1 MTVGHLTND
10 HKSLKLSF
18 MYMRARK
25 EEDKLE
31 RRQAILDAGLELWNE
46 TSYADFTMSA
56 VAEKAGVVKGTLYL
70 YFETK
75 EQLFLALMSDMM
87 VEYFDEVDAR
97 LQEGGRWSK
106 ARVVEILSG
115 ALGGRDAF
123 TRMLTVLGNICEHNV
138 SYEQLLA
145 FKRLTLER
153 FTRTA
158 ALLAK
163 RLPFLGSETALR
175 LIMHLSAFAAGIAQ
189 VSYPSPLLDQILDL
203 PDLRV
208 MRVDLKTEF
217 AAAAKTLIDGMEKAR

>member
-1 MTVGHLTND
+1 MTIGHLNC
-10 HKSLKLSF
+10 LAMRL
-18 MYMRARK
+18 RARN

-56 VAEKAGVVKGTLYL
+56 VAEKAGLVKGTLYL

-75 EQLFLALMSDMM
+75 EQLFLALISDMM
-87 VEYFDEVDAR
+87 VAYFDEVDGR
-97 LQEGGRWSK
+97 LEEGGRWSK
-106 ARVVEILSG
+106 SRVVQVLAG
-115 ALGGRDAF
+115 ALAGRDAF

-138 SYEQLLA
+138 SYEQLVT

-158 ALLAK
+158 ALLSK
-163 RLPFLGSETALR
+163 RLPFLRIDKALR
-175 LIMHLSAFAAGIAQ
+175 LVMHLSGLAAGLAQ
-189 VSYPSPLLDQILDL
+189 VSYPSPLLDKVLDL

-217 AAAAKTLIDGMEKAR
+217 AAAAAAMLDGLEKGR

>member
-1 MTVGHLTND
+1 MRI
-10 HKSLKLSF
+10 
-18 MYMRARK
+18 RARR
-25 EEDKLE
+25 EEDKQE

-46 TSYADFTMSA
+46 TSYGDFTMNA

-87 VEYFDEVDAR
+87 VSYFDEVDGR

-106 ARVVEILSG
+106 SRVVQILAG
-115 ALGGRDAF
+115 GLAGRDAF

-138 SYEQLLA
+138 SYEQLVA
-145 FKRLTLER
+145 FKHLTLDR

-158 ALLAK
+158 ALLAR
-163 RLPFLGSETALR
+163 RLPFLGFDGALR
-175 LIMHLSAFAAGIAQ
+175 LIMHLSALAAGLAQ
-189 VSYPSPLLDQILDL
+189 VSYPSPLLDKVLDL

-208 MRVDLKTEF
+208 LRVDLKTEF
-217 AAAAKTLIDGMEKAR
+217 AAAATALLNGMEKKR

>member
-1 MTVGHLTND
+1 MKV
-10 HKSLKLSF
+10 
-18 MYMRARK
+18 RARN

-46 TSYADFTMSA
+46 TSYGDFTMSA

-75 EQLFLALMSDMM
+75 EQLFLALISDMM
-87 VEYFDEVDAR
+87 VGYFDDVDAC

-106 ARVVEILSG
+106 SRAVQVLSD
-115 ALGGRDAF
+115 ALDGRDAF
-123 TRMLTVLGNICEHNV
+123 IRMLTVLGNICEHNV
-138 SYEQLLA
+138 SYEQLVA

-158 ALLAK
+158 ALLAR
-163 RLPFLGSETALR
+163 RLPFLRSESALR
-175 LIMHLSAFAAGIAQ
+175 LVMHLSALAAGLAQ
-189 VSYPSPLLDQILDL
+189 VSFPSPLLDKVLDL

-208 MRVDLKTEF
+208 MRVDLKAEF
-217 AAAAKTLIDGMEKAR
+217 AAATAALVAGMEKAR

>member
-1 MTVGHLTND
+1 MRI
-10 HKSLKLSF
+10 
-18 MYMRARK
+18 RARN

-56 VAEKAGVVKGTLYL
+56 VAEKAGLVKGTLYL

-75 EQLFLALMSDMM
+75 EQLFLALVSDMM
-87 VEYFDEVDAR
+87 ADYFDEVDAR

-106 ARVVEILSG
+106 PRVVQILSG
-115 ALGGRDAF
+115 AFTGRDAF

-138 SYEQLLA
+138 SYEQLVA
-145 FKRLTLER
+145 FKRLTLDR

-158 ALLAK
+158 ALLAR
-163 RLPFLGSETALR
+163 RLPFLSAETALR
-175 LIMHLSAFAAGIAQ
+175 LVMHLGSLAAGLAQ
-189 VSYPSPLLDQILDL
+189 VSFPSPLLDKVLDL

-217 AAAAKTLIDGMEKAR
+217 AAAAAALVTGMEKAR

>member
-1 MTVGHLTND
+1 MRL
-10 HKSLKLSF
+10 
-18 MYMRARK
+18 RARN

-46 TSYADFTMSA
+46 TSYGDFTMSA

-75 EQLFLALMSDMM
+75 EQLFLALISELLVD
-87 VEYFDEVDAR
+87 YFDEVDAR
-97 LQEGGRWSK
+97 LEEGGRWSK
-106 ARVVEILSG
+106 SRVVQILSD
-115 ALGGRDAF
+115 AFGGRDAF

-138 SYEQLLA
+138 SYEQLVA

-158 ALLAK
+158 ELLRK
-163 RLPFLGSETALR
+163 RLPFLRPDSALR
-175 LIMHLSAFAAGIAQ
+175 LVMHLGSLAAGLAQ
-189 VSYPSPLLDQILDL
+189 VSYPSPLLDKVLEL

-208 MRVDLKTEF
+208 MRVDLKAEF
-217 AAAAKTLIDGMEKAR
+217 AAAAAAMVAGMEKTR